1 MTKNSKD
8 TKRAAGRVGAAVV
21 VLGLVAV
28 LSPLLV
34 VGAAADE
41 HEVPDPPPGVT
52 VDVNGVPMSGEEG
65 GKIEGCSI
73 AIAVAGLPESPDPS
87 TDIDVRI
94 TAVPPAVPEGSPLD
108 LVSESFT
115 TDVSSWTQDF
125 PLDDLVAPLTRA
137 GNGYHLRV
145 RVTINGTLA
154 GSNIYW
160 LGCGEP
166 QSGNPHRILLAVQ
179 WRTNDGLTHDD
190 APIAVLPPGWEASFQ
205 LEGTS
210 QRGTATCAYTSGSAL
225 LECTYDNPGHGDQPG
240 LVVPGNPR
248 ATYDVA
254 VNGVPATWTVEA
266 MTVGTFVGRE
276 TCPRGGDHEDGGDHQ
291 SGDAGDVAAPT
302 AHEGEDGHDRD
313 GCVHTVVLVQDP
325 AQPPP
330 PVPPVEPSEVTP
342 VAPAPTEVQ
351 AATATSGAAGQLPA
365 TGVESTTLIRLAVV
379 LLATGGALT
388 GWAAFRRRSGAGVC
402 G

>member
-1 MTKNSKD
+1 MTKNSKH
-8 TKRAAGRVGAAVV
+8 TKRAAGRAGAAVMA
-21 VLGLVAV
+21 LGLLAM

-41 HEVPDPPPGVT
+41 HEVPDPPPGVS

-65 GKIEGCSI
+65 GKIEGCSV
-73 AIAVAGLPESPDPS
+73 AIAVSGLPESPDPS

-115 TDVSSWTQDF
+115 TDVASWTQDF
-125 PLDDLVAPLTRA
+125 PLDDLVAPLNRA

-160 LGCGEP
+160 LGCGES
-166 QSGNPHRILLAVQ
+166 QSGNPHRILLAMQ
-179 WRTNDGLTHDD
+179 WRTNDGVTHDD
-190 APIAVLPPGWEASFQ
+190 APIAVLPAGWEASLQ
-205 LEGTS
+205 LDGTS
-210 QRGTATCAYTSGSAL
+210 QTGTATCAYTTGSAV

-240 LVVPGNPR
+240 LVVPGNPK

-254 VNGVPATWTVEA
+254 VNGVPSAWTVQA
-266 MTVGTFVGRE
+266 TTVGTFVGRE

-291 SGDAGDVAAPT
+291 SGGAADVAAPT

-325 AQPPP
+325 ALPPP
-330 PVPPVEPSEVTP
+330 PVPPVEPPAVTP
-342 VAPAPTEVQ
+342 VAPATADVQ
-351 AATATSGAAGQLPA
+351 AATATAGAAGQLPA
-365 TGVESTTLIRLAVV
+365 TGVESTTLIRLALV

-388 GWAAFRRRSGAGVC
+388 GWAAYRRRAGAAVC